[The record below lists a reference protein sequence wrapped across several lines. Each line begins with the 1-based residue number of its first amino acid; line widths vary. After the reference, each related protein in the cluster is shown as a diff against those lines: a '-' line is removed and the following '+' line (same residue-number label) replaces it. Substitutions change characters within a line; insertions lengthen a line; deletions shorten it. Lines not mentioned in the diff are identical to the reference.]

1 MDGKALFTGDT
12 MFLSAVGRPDLE
24 ASPEGAREKA
34 RALHGSLRSL
44 LDLDADTLVLPGH
57 TGEPVSFDGE
67 PLAAPLSKVQENVP
81 FLSVNEES
89 FVGKMARHASPVPEN
104 YERIVELNR
113 SGELPKCDPTELE
126 AGANR
131 CAAG

>member
-1 MDGKALFTGDT
+1 MRRRA
-12 MFLSAVGRPDLE
+12 
-24 ASPEGAREKA
+24 ARE
-34 RALHGSLRSL
+34 
-44 LDLDADTLVLPGH
+44 DADTIVLPGH

-67 PLAAPLSKVQENVP
+67 PIAAPLSKVQENVP
-81 FLSVNEES
+81 LLSEDEES
-89 FVGKMARHASPVPEN
+89 FVEKVARRASPVPEN

-113 SGELPKCDPTELE
+113 SGELPEGDPTELE